1 VPEQEV
7 TTMESF
13 ETSTTCPF
21 ALPAVAPGSVVTGT
35 WTAQGTGESVAYR
48 NRTSIAPTTA
58 VQGSALPWISDVSA
72 VDTVVDVKGF
82 GTPVG
87 IRSWSPPV

>member
-1 VPEQEV
+1 V
-7 TTMESF
+7 ESF
-13 ETSTTCPF
+13 ETSFGMSQTRLMPAC
-21 ALPAVAPGSVVTGT
+21 ALLAP
-35 WTAQGTGESVAYR
+35 SVAYR